1 MSGSA
6 QAETCALW
14 GFRRA
19 RLSRTLLGTAS
30 WERRV
35 FQTRRSQDAVPAQV
49 APWGEIRQQPPS
61 NRTQTTEERRLR
73 GGERYL
79 DPLSTPSISRI
90 YEQRPG
96 LKQGNALAHLP
107 RRPHAR
113 VPVFARCLRPR
124 IDPARRTS
132 RWQSGP
138 RSGTRASR
146 RAASLRQGL
155 EEILDAVR
163 WGPIGALQRTVRSTN
178 ATEHLDGS
186 VRRYTRN
193 VRRGGAERR
202 PSRTGMGRR
211 RVARCRAPLPGH
223 SRQPRRAPAH
233 PLPGPPLRDLPAAPR
248 GRLAPSSSTCC
259 IPWHGAPGSRVIWF
273 RIQATRA
280 ADSIGRDLTMAEARG

>member
-35 FQTRRSQDAVPAQV
+35 WKTRRSQDAVPAQV

-79 DPLSTPSISRI
+79 DPLSAPSISRI

-155 EEILDAVR
+155 EEIL
-163 WGPIGALQRTVRSTN
+163 
-178 ATEHLDGS
+178 
-186 VRRYTRN
+186 
-193 VRRGGAERR
+193 AERR
-202 PSRTGMGRR
+202 PGRTGMGRC

-233 PLPGPPLRDLPAAPR
+233 PLLALDHRSETFQRPHEAAWPH
-248 GRLAPSSSTCC
+248 LHP
-259 IPWHGAPGSRVIWF
+259 
-273 RIQATRA
+273 RA
-280 ADSIGRDLTMAEARG
+280 ASLGTVHPALA